1 MEENTV
7 YEDKY
12 FEVISPVPALNCR
25 DDGGHLILIKKEK
38 VHDRSDMT
46 WQEAIDFMRISM
58 AVGKAMYEVL
68 EVERMNYAD
77 FGNWG
82 LDDPG
87 GSKMHLHFFGRAKNQ
102 IHQMRGHCMVFF
114 PKDHMIYKGHFKH
127 FNKEELT
134 ALRNKINEILKEEKY
149 VKMAE
154 LAGIEFIQ
162 GHYL

>member
-1 MEENTV
+1 MDKNTV

-12 FEVISPVPALNCR
+12 FQVISPVPALNCR

-58 AVGKAMYEVL
+58 AVGKAMYEYL
-68 EVERMNYAD
+68 DVERMNYED
-77 FGNWG
+77 LGNWG

-87 GSKMHLHFFGRAKNQ
+87 GSKMHLHFFGRARVQ
-102 IHQMRGHCMVFF
+102 MHQRRGTNMFFF
-114 PKDHMIYKGHFKH
+114 PNGHPIYEGHLKH
-127 FNKEELT
+127 FSDEDLT
-134 ALRNKINEILKEEKY
+134 ILRNKIADILGESKY

-154 LAGIEFIQ
+154 LAE
-162 GHYL
+162 LE

>member
-1 MEENTV
+1 MKDNSV

-25 DDGGHLILIKKEK
+25 DDGGHLILIKKER

-58 AVGKAMYEVL
+58 AVGKAMYEEL
-68 EVERMNYAD
+68 NVERVNYED
-77 FGNWG
+77 LGNWG

-87 GSKMHLHFFGRAKNQ
+87 GSKMHLHFFGRAREQ
-102 IHQMRGHCMVFF
+102 MHQRRGTNMFFF
-114 PKDHMIYKGHFKH
+114 PKGHMIYKGHLKH
-127 FNKEELT
+127 FNDEDLNK
-134 ALRNKINEILKEEKY
+134 LRNKIADILTEAKY

-154 LAGIEFIQ
+154 LAGMAK
-162 GHYL
+162 

>member
-1 MEENTV
+1 MKDNSV

-12 FEVISPVPALNCR
+12 FEVISPIPALHCK

-58 AVGKAMYEVL
+58 AVGKAMYAVL
-68 EVERMNYAD
+68 GVERMNYAD

-87 GSKMHLHFFGRAKNQ
+87 GAKMHLHFFGRARIQ
-102 IHQMRGHCMVFF
+102 IHQMRGQCMVFF
-114 PKDHMIYKGHFKH
+114 PKDHPIYKGHLKH
-127 FNKEELT
+127 FNEEDLT
-134 ALRNKINEILKEEKY
+134 KLRYKIADILKEAKY

-154 LAGIEFIQ
+154 LAGLE
-162 GHYL
+162 